1 MGLNKSIFY
10 SKKKSINTVGV
21 IFWNSLETG
30 AVEKEAL
37 KTNCC
42 SLISLKKRLVM
53 YIVCHSRRLGLM
65 ALEGVSSF

>member
-1 MGLNKSIFY
+1 MGLSKSIFY

-37 KTNCC
+37 
-42 SLISLKKRLVM
+42 
-53 YIVCHSRRLGLM
+53 
-65 ALEGVSSF
+65 